1 MPQGLYFSKALFEG
15 LIYGREIC
23 FSKSIG
29 LAHSWKE
36 IYVSNLQQVFSETRL
51 EDEDLSKNSAMQVLC
66 LYRPRKSKPR
76 LQWTTQIWRV
86 IRVNIVMQFLL
97 LCSSELYSVSCRI
110 MFWHLKL
117 CCDFLHYVF
126 HFRLISSRPPNYDF
140 RYWHSVVRYDLLNYW
155 FDFLNYVL
163 HFRL

>member
-1 MPQGLYFSKALFEG
+1 MYLYLRNAFGHGKLLISRKLLSRYRKIPKILAPGLIFFKGPFER

-66 LYRPRKSKPR
+66 LYGPRKFKPR
-76 LQWTTQIWRV
+76 LE
-86 IRVNIVMQFLL
+86 
-97 LCSSELYSVSCRI
+97 SELSKQQYTVTLFDCT
-110 MFWHLKL
+110 HLA
-117 CCDFLHYVF
+117 HV
-126 HFRLISSRPPNYDF
+126 I
-140 RYWHSVVRYDLLNYW
+140 
-155 FDFLNYVL
+155 VL
-163 HFRL
+163 